1 MELVMFDVFDVEN
14 SNNREVVEGAIIFKA
29 QQLVDD
35 IVHLKHLTNDL
46 TNINND
52 DDWCIHWNDIV
63 STTAEIAKLN
73 CKLHQ
78 INGMATIGEEE

>member
-1 MELVMFDVFDVEN
+1 MFEVVDVMNTNEQN
-14 SNNREVVEGAIIFKA
+14 VVEGAIICKA

-52 DDWCIHWNDIV
+52 DDWWIYWNDIV

-78 INGMATIGEEE
+78 INRMATIGEEK

>member
-1 MELVMFDVFDVEN
+1 MELVMFDVFDIEN
-14 SNNREVVEGAIIFKA
+14 SNNRELVEGAIIFKA

-52 DDWCIHWNDIV
+52 DD
-63 STTAEIAKLN
+63 
-73 CKLHQ
+73 
-78 INGMATIGEEE
+78 